1 MAEPTPI
8 PLPGI
13 LEPEH
18 GHLLGELN
26 AAENAEQ
33 RLSEVQQALANACS
47 YGRELWHG
55 VNALR
60 GYLLHSLPPDPRTPG
75 LHRTGASPTG
85 PDDEAGW
92 QSWQAAYAEAHSV
105 LAGPQG
111 DSGFGV
117 SEAGREARAR
127 RSAPSIRL
135 LAEHPELSSTPPGT
149 VRTPSA
155 GARLTGALAVAATT
169 LAVRA
174 VLVRR
179 LRRR

>member
-8 PLPGI
+8 PIPGV
-13 LEPEH
+13 LDPER
-18 GHLLGELN
+18 GHLLGDLN
-26 AAENAEQ
+26 ATDDTEQ
-33 RLSEVQQALANACS
+33 KLSDVQQALTNACS
-47 YGRELWHG
+47 YGRDLWRA
-55 VNALR
+55 VDALR
-60 GYLLHSLPPDPRTPG
+60 SYLLRSLPPDPRTPG
-75 LHRTGASPTG
+75 LHRTGASPAG
-85 PDDEAGW
+85 PDDEEGW

-117 SEAGREARAR
+117 SEAEREAQVR
-127 RSAPSIRL
+127 RSAPSVRL
-135 LAEHPELSSTPPGT
+135 LAEHPELQSAPPRS
-149 VRTPSA
+149 VRTTSRSS
-155 GARLTGALAVAATT
+155 RLTGALAVAATT